1 MNRTIDSDMVD
12 KRSALKQGQ
21 IDILELL
28 YKYRFGSRQLI
39 AGSLGIT
46 VGSNLYD
53 KLNVLIKHGWVAKR
67 QEKRLKLHGTPAAYY
82 LTPKGLRTLQA
93 LDQHDYI
100 TDSIIK
106 ASYRDK
112 VVSQSFVNHTL
123 DVYRQT
129 NLLKQQY
136 PELKVFLRRDMSR
149 YSYFPDNPPDA
160 FLSLKLDD
168 TPRRFFL
175 DVIPDSLPRN
185 LLDKRITGYAEFF
198 EEGGWDVT
206 NSDLPKLLF
215 IAGKSTTESR
225 TRRTVRVALSR
236 ANMKDELEAYTT
248 TQDKVLRITADSRK
262 IWTNTADTDES
273 SSLPE
278 LE

>member
-39 AGSLGIT
+39 ADSLGIT
-46 VGSNLYD
+46 AGSNLYD

-82 LTPKGLRTLQA
+82 LTPKGLRTLQE

-123 DVYRQT
+123 DVYKQT

-136 PELKVFLRRDMSR
+136 PKLKVFLRRDMSR

-225 TRRTVRVALSR
+225 TRRTVRVALGR
-236 ANMKDELEAYTT
+236 ANMEDELEAYTT

-262 IWTNTADTDES
+262 IWTNTVDTDES